1 MSLARN
7 QHLVLNF
14 LAGLPSEAAGIDV
27 ADGIADTGRSSVY
40 AALAALQRDAFID
53 ARWDHSASH
62 PRRLVQINGAGRDAL
77 RAEQTLRGLLPTPR
91 PIASP
96 TTEPVLTEATS

>member
-7 QHLVLNF
+7 QYLALNF

-27 ADGIADTGRSSVY
+27 ADGLAGTGRSSVY
-40 AALAALQRDAFID
+40 AALAALQRDALVD

-77 RAEQTLRGLLPTPR
+77 RAEQTLRGVLPTPS
-91 PIASP
+91 PTASP
-96 TTEPVLTEATS
+96 RPRPP